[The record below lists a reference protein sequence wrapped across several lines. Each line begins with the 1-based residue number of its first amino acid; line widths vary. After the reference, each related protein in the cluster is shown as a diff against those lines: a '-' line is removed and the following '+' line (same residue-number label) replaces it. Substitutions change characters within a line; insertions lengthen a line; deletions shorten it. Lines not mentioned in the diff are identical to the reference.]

1 MSKINTIIMLSHGDK
16 GATIEALKEAFRA
29 DITIYIRGNK
39 SALLDARQNLK
50 NTPKDNAIGDALTCG
65 IRATGV
71 AYYIA
76 PKGIK
81 FDAQSPDDLAMW
93 NDHIEAG
100 CLAFNESIDASTA
113 WDKVVRTDEEKQKAK
128 TKKEAKDLER
138 VNAQVASLGLV
149 DPKTIR
155 PFSPAELQG
164 AYLDEVIAGN
174 YSMDQ
179 LQAVQQHLKDA
190 ISILKKAAK
199 AAALPVLNEPATV

>member
-16 GATIEALKEAFRA
+16 GATLEALKEAFRA

-50 NTPKDNAIGDALTCG
+50 NTPKDSAIGDALTCG

-81 FDAQSPDDLAMW
+81 FDAQSPDDLRMW
-93 NDHIEAG
+93 QSHIEAG
-100 CLAFNESIDASTA
+100 CEAFNASLDASTA
-113 WDKVVRTDEEKQKAK
+113 WDKVVRTDEEKQEAKA
-128 TKKEAKDLER
+128 KKEAKDLER
-138 VNAQVASLGLV
+138 VNAVVASLGLV

-155 PFSPAELQG
+155 PFDASELMS

-174 YSMDQ
+174 YSMEQ
-179 LQAVQQHLKDA
+179 LQAVMQQVRDA

-199 AAALPVLNEPATV
+199 TVALPVLKEPTTV

>member
-1 MSKINTIIMLSHGDK
+1 MSRINTIIMLSHGDK
-16 GATIEALKEAFRA
+16 GATLEALKEAFKS
-29 DITIYIRGNK
+29 DITTYIRGNK

-50 NTPKDNAIGDALTCG
+50 NTQKDNAIGEALTCG
-65 IRATGV
+65 IRAAGV

-100 CLAFNESIDASTA
+100 CLAFDESIDSSKA
-113 WDKVVRTDEEKQKAK
+113 WDKVVKTDEEKQEAKA
-128 TKKEAKDLER
+128 KKEAKDLER

-155 PFSPAELQG
+155 PFNASEIQSV
-164 AYLDEVIAGN
+164 YIDEVIAGS

-179 LQAVQQHLKDA
+179 LQVVMQHLKDA
-190 ISILKKAAK
+190 ISVLKKAAK
-199 AAALPVLNEPATV
+199 VAALPVLSEPATV

>member
-16 GATIEALKEAFRA
+16 GATLEALKEAFKS

-39 SALLDARQNLK
+39 SALFDARQNLK
-50 NTPKDNAIGDALTCG
+50 NTPKDNAIGEALTCG
-65 IRATGV
+65 IRAAGV

-76 PKGIK
+76 PKGVK

-93 NDHIEAG
+93 QSHIEAG
-100 CLAFNESIDASTA
+100 CEAFNASLDASTA

-128 TKKEAKDLER
+128 IKKEAKDLER

-155 PFSPAELQG
+155 PFNASEIQSV
-164 AYLDEVIAGN
+164 YIDEVIAGS

-179 LQAVQQHLKDA
+179 LQVVMQHLKDA
-190 ISILKKAAK
+190 LSILKKAAK
-199 AAALPVLNEPATV
+199 ATALPVLNEPATV

>member
-16 GATIEALKEAFRA
+16 GATIEALKDAFKS
-29 DITIYIRGNK
+29 DITTYIRGNK

-50 NTPKDNAIGDALTCG
+50 NTPKDNAISEALTSG
-65 IRATGV
+65 IRAAGV

-76 PKGIK
+76 PKGVK

-100 CLAFNESIDASTA
+100 CEAFNASLDASTA

-128 TKKEAKDLER
+128 AKKEAKDLER

-155 PFSPAELQG
+155 PFNASEIQSV
-164 AYLDEVIAGN
+164 YIDEVIAGS

-179 LQAVQQHLKDA
+179 LQVVMQHLKDA
-190 ISILKKAAK
+190 ISILKKSAK
-199 AAALPVLNEPATV
+199 AAALPVLNPETV